1 MVHREE
7 HNQNFTIID
16 NVVLQNVNLSFEARG
31 FFAYLLSLPDD
42 WKFTVRGL
50 VKQTGTSKSVILRLM
65 NELQAE
71 GYIRLTKN
79 KDEAGRFTAS
89 SWDVFE
95 GAKTPESPHNTQT
108 RNTAKTE
115 HGENGTRATRNTA
128 KPESGFTEH
137 GENGTIQSTNN
148 NKVLIEQSTK
158 ENKGQKRFVP
168 PTVSEVKAYC
178 QERNNGIN
186 PEEFIDYY
194 ASQGWKK
201 ANGRPVVDWKGCVRL
216 WEKDRRK
223 PTPNYIPKAQS
234 GAVDWNEVERMAEQ
248 LAGGEA

>member
-7 HNQNFTIID
+7 HNEGFTIID
-16 NVVLQNVNLSFEARG
+16 NAVLLNVNLSWEARG

-42 WKFTVRGL
+42 WNFNVKGL
-50 VKQTGTSKSVILRLM
+50 AKQTGATEHTIKRLLR
-65 NELQAE
+65 ELQAE
-71 GYIRLTKN
+71 GYIKLTRHTDARGKVTRWSW
-79 KDEAGRFTAS
+79 DIYEAG
-89 SWDVFE
+89 
-95 GAKTPESPHNTQT
+95 KTPKTVQMLKSPQVETATSGESH
-108 RNTAKTE
+108 KV
-115 HGENGTRATRNTA
+115 GEPDGGLTTCG
-128 KPESGFTEH
+128 KSDY
-137 GENGTIQSTNN
+137 IQSTNN

-201 ANGRPVVDWKGCVRL
+201 ANGRPVVDWKACVRT

>member
-7 HNQNFTIID
+7 HGDSFTIID
-16 NVVLQNVNLSFEARG
+16 NGVLQNVNLSFEARG

-42 WKFTVRGL
+42 WKFSIAGL
-50 VKQTGTSKSVILRLM
+50 VKLTGASESVVRRLL
-65 NELQAE
+65 NELQVE
-71 GYIRLTKN
+71 GYIKINRHTN
-79 KDEAGRFTAS
+79 DRGRVTRWTWDIYEAAIR
-89 SWDVFE
+89 
-95 GAKTPESPHNTQT
+95 PESVQMLKSPDVETATSGKHQMWNAPHVEAPERGFTT
-108 RNTAKTE
+108 C
-115 HGENGTRATRNTA
+115 GEND
-128 KPESGFTEH
+128 
-137 GENGTIQSTNN
+137 TIQSTNN
-148 NKVLIEQSTK
+148 IKVLNEQSTK
-158 ENKGQKRFVP
+158 ENKAKKFVP
-168 PTVSEVKAYC
+168 PTASEVKAYC

-234 GAVDWNEVERMAEQ
+234 GAVDWNEVERLAEQ
-248 LAGGEA
+248 LAGGDA

>member
-7 HNQNFTIID
+7 HGDSFTIID
-16 NVVLQNVNLSFEARG
+16 NGVLQNVNLSFEARG

-50 VKQTGTSKSVILRLM
+50 VKQTGTSKSVILRLL

-71 GYIRLTKN
+71 GYIRLRKN
-79 KDEAGRFTAS
+79 KDNTGKFTAS
-89 SWDVFE
+89 TWDVFE
-95 GAKTPESPHNTQT
+95 GGIRPESIHNTQT
-108 RNTAKTE
+108 RNTVKTE
-115 HGENGTRATRNTA
+115 HGENGTRQSRNTA
-128 KPESGFTEH
+128 KPESRNTEH

-158 ENKGQKRFVP
+158 ENKAKKFVP
-168 PTVSEVKAYC
+168 PTASEVKAYC

-201 ANGRPVVDWKGCVRL
+201 ANGRPVVDWKACMRQ

-234 GAVDWNEVERMAEQ
+234 SAVDWNEVERLAEQ
-248 LAGGEA
+248 LAGGDA

>member
-31 FFAYLLSLPDD
+31 FFAYLLSFPDD
-42 WKFTVRGL
+42 WSFSLRNL
-50 VKQTGTSKSVILRLM
+50 AKQTGQSVGVLRRLLG
-65 NELQAE
+65 ELQAE
-71 GYIRLTKN
+71 GYISITRH
-79 KDEAGRFTAS
+79 KDELGKFTVC
-89 SWDVFE
+89 SWDLYE
-95 GAKTPESPHNTQT
+95 GAITAQTTHKSKTPQVENATSGQIHKWTEPCVDEPHVDKPTCGK
-108 RNTAKTE
+108 TA
-115 HGENGTRATRNTA
+115 H
-128 KPESGFTEH
+128 
-137 GENGTIQSTNN
+137 IQSTNN

-158 ENKGQKRFVP
+158 GNKGQKKFVP

-223 PTPNYIPKAQS
+223 TTPNYIPKAQS